1 MTLKDTSFKPR
12 LSEGTEDKEKEIDP
26 LITRGCILQ
35 FLPFKYEPTHPED
48 RHEFKAQFLYPTR
61 LDLTMEEYDEW
72 CVTTISNWREINPS
86 LANDYY
92 FDRIIYWNQP
102 LCHNVEVVKDE
113 KWFMETIYAVLI
125 KTWNKVNYYR
135 THLNEISFLKKT
147 VEKRKKFYRLNTKFN
162 LQSDP
167 TGQNILEKKTLFL
180 NDIKL
185 TDEDSD
191 NEQCDFID

>member
-1 MTLKDTSFKPR
+1 MADVIP
-12 LSEGTEDKEKEIDP
+12 P
-26 LITRGCILQ
+26 
-35 FLPFKYEPTHPED
+35 
-48 RHEFKAQFLYPTR
+48 
-61 LDLTMEEYDEW
+61 
-72 CVTTISNWREINPS
+72 
-86 LANDYY
+86 
-92 FDRIIYWNQP
+92 
-102 LCHNVEVVKDE
+102 EVVKIGE
-113 KWFMETIYAVLI
+113 LHRKHPLI